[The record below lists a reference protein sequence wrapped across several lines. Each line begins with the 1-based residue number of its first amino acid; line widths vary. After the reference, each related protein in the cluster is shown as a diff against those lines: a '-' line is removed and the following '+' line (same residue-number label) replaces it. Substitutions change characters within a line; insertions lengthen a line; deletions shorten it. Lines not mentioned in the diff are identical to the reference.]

1 MEDIRWIQR
10 NVDAYYPLLGKFK
23 EKMDEI
29 KAQQ

>member
-10 NVDAYYPLLGKFK
+10 YVDVYYPLFGKFK